1 MFADIDITL
10 NIQSNVNYTTTAN
23 ILGSSINLLD
33 TSNATTEYRWNV
45 TSFSFTNENSVSV
58 QYKINGAT
66 NFSTFNA
73 GIGSQSFQSVVNALN
88 NLGIGTFNT
97 YTEVGQ
103 VYIGTY
109 NQNYAFGNLNIYL
122 ASTINQNFVY
132 GTGLQ
137 PFGGVYVTTPNN
149 QIYVGGNFVQYNGTS
164 TSFMANIN
172 IDGSLNTNFNPTNN
186 GTIYF
191 TAVQSDGKILVG
203 GSFTLFNGVTAN
215 SIVRINQDGTTDTTF
230 NSGTGFD
237 SVVNCITIQP
247 NGQILLGGFFTTYNG
262 GTANRI
268 IRLNSDGSKDTS
280 FVYGT
285 GFNNTTYQILL
296 LSNGQIYVSG
306 LFNTY
311 NGGFGNVNLI
321 RLNSNGSKDTTF
333 SSGVPNFSGINALS
347 LQSDN
352 KLIVGGAFTTWSG
365 NTAGHI
371 IRLNTNGSVD
381 TTFNSGTGFDAT
393 ILSTAIMSNGQILCG
408 GQFTSYNG
416 TTSNYIARLN
426 SSGSYDTAWNIGSG
440 FDLQVNSLS
449 ILNGQ
454 LYCTGD
460 FTQFNGVSANYII
473 SLNL

>member
-1 MFADIDITL
+1 MFADIDISL

-58 QYKINGAT
+58 QYKINGASS
-66 NFSTFNA
+66 FSTFDA
-73 GIGSQSFQSVVNALN
+73 GIGSQSFQSVVDALN
-88 NLGIGTFNT
+88 TLGIGTFNT
-97 YTEVGQ
+97 YTELGQ

-132 GTGLQ
+132 GTGFNTASL
-137 PFGGVYVTTPNN
+137 FVTTPNN
-149 QIYVGGNFVQYNGTS
+149 QIYVNGQFSSYNGTS
-164 TSFMANIN
+164 IGAISNIN
-172 IDGSLNTNFNPTNN
+172 IDGSLNTNFNTTNN
-186 GTIYF
+186 FTTYC
-191 TAVQSDGKILVG
+191 TAVQSDGKILIG
-203 GSFTLFNGVTAN
+203 GDFTLFNGVTAN
-215 SIVRINQDGTTDTTF
+215 SIVRINQDGTTDATF

-237 SVVNCITIQP
+237 SIVNSITIQP
-247 NGQILLGGFFTTYNG
+247 NGQILVGGFFTTYNG

-285 GFNNTTYQILL
+285 GFNNTTNQILL
-296 LSNGQIYVSG
+296 LSNGQMYVSG
-306 LFNTY
+306 SFNSY

-333 SSGVPNFSGINALS
+333 SSGVPNISGLNALT

-352 KLIVGGAFTTWSG
+352 KLIVGGNFTTWAG
-365 NTAGHI
+365 NTAGGI

-381 TTFNSGTGFDAT
+381 TTFSSGTGFNSSV
-393 ILSTAIMSNGQILCG
+393 ISTAIMSNGQILCG

-426 SSGSYDTAWNIGSG
+426 SSGSYDTTWNIGSG
-440 FDLQVNSLS
+440 FNFQVNSLS

-454 LYCTGD
+454 LYCAGA
-460 FTQFNGVSANYII
+460 FTQFNGVNANRII

>member
-23 ILGSSINLLD
+23 VLGSAINLLD

-58 QYKINGAT
+58 QYKINGASS
-66 NFSTFNA
+66 FSTFDA
-73 GIGSQSFQSVVNALN
+73 GIGSQSFQSVVDALN
-88 NLGIGTFNT
+88 TLGIGTFNT
-97 YTEVGQ
+97 YTELGQ

-132 GTGLQ
+132 GTG
-137 PFGGVYVTTPNN
+137 FNANSNFITTPNN
-149 QIYVGGNFVQYNGTS
+149 QVYVGGGFSSYNGNS
-164 TSFMANIN
+164 ISSISNIN
-172 IDGSLNTNFNPTNN
+172 IDGSVNTNFNNTNDGFVN
-186 GTIYF
+186 F

-203 GSFTLFNGVTAN
+203 GSFTTFNGLTAN
-215 SIVRINQDGTTDTTF
+215 NIVRINQDGTTDTTF
-230 NSGTGFD
+230 NSGTGFNG
-237 SVVNCITIQP
+237 VVNCITIQP

-285 GFNNTTYQILL
+285 GFNNTTNQILL
-296 LSNGQIYVSG
+296 LSNGQMYVSG
-306 LFNTY
+306 SFNSY

-333 SSGVPNFSGINALS
+333 SSGVPNFNGINALS

-393 ILSTAIMSNGQILCG
+393 ILSTAIMNNGQILCG

-426 SSGSYDTAWNIGSG
+426 SSGSYDTTWNIGSG

-454 LYCTGD
+454 LYCAGA
-460 FTQFNGVSANYII
+460 FTQFNGVSANRII

>member
-23 ILGSSINLLD
+23 VLGSSINLLD

-58 QYKINGAT
+58 QYKINGASS
-66 NFSTFNA
+66 FSTFDA
-73 GIGSQSFQSVVNALN
+73 GIGSQSFQSVVDALN
-88 NLGIGTFNT
+88 TLGIGTFNT

-132 GTGLQ
+132 GTGFNTASL
-137 PFGGVYVTTPNN
+137 FVTTPNN
-149 QIYVGGNFVQYNGTS
+149 QVYVNGQFSSYNGTS
-164 TSFMANIN
+164 IGAVSNIN
-172 IDGSLNTNFNPTNN
+172 IDGSLNTNFNTTNN
-186 GTIYF
+186 FTTYC
-191 TAVQSDGKILVG
+191 TAVQSDGKILIG
-203 GSFTLFNGVTAN
+203 GDFTLFNGVTAN
-215 SIVRINQDGTTDTTF
+215 SIVRINQDGTTDNTF

-237 SVVNCITIQP
+237 SIVNCIAIQP
-247 NGQILLGGFFTTYNG
+247 NGQILVGGYFTTYNG

-285 GFNNTTYQILL
+285 GFNNTTNQILL
-296 LSNGQIYVSG
+296 LSNGQMYVSG
-306 LFNTY
+306 SFNSY

-333 SSGVPNFSGINALS
+333 SSGVPNISGLNALT

-352 KLIVGGAFTTWSG
+352 KLIVGGNFTNWAG

-426 SSGSYDTAWNIGSG
+426 SNGNYDTTWNIGSG
-440 FDLQVNSLS
+440 FDNQVISLS

-454 LYCTGD
+454 LYCAGA
-460 FTQFNGVSANYII
+460 FTQFNGVSANRII

>member
-73 GIGSQSFQSVVNALN
+73 GIGSQSFQSVVDALN
-88 NLGIGTFNT
+88 TLGIGTFNT

-109 NQNYAFGNLNIYL
+109 NQNYAFGNLNIY
-122 ASTINQNFVY
+122 ATSTINQNFVY
-132 GTGLQ
+132 GTG
-137 PFGGVYVTTPNN
+137 FDGESAFITTPNN
-149 QIYVGGNFVQYNGTS
+149 QLYVSGLFTSYNGTS
-164 TSFMANIN
+164 IGSLANIN
-172 IDGSLNTNFNPTNN
+172 LDGSLKSNFNVTNN
-186 GTIYF
+186 NYVF
-191 TAVQSDGKILVG
+191 CTAVQSDGKILVG
-203 GSFTLFNGVTAN
+203 GSFTTFNGLTAN
-215 SIVRINQDGTTDTTF
+215 RIVRINQDGTTDTTF

-237 SVVNCITIQP
+237 NTPNSIIIQP
-247 NGQILLGGFFTTYNG
+247 NGQILVGGQFTTYNG

-268 IRLNSDGSKDTS
+268 IRLNSNGSKDTS

-285 GFNNTTYQILL
+285 GFNNLTLQILL
-296 LSNGQIYVSG
+296 LSNGQMYVCG
-306 LFNTY
+306 TFTTY
-311 NGGFGNVNLI
+311 NGVSVNGII

-333 SSGVPNFSGINALS
+333 NSGSPNLVYISSLS

-352 KLIVGGAFTTWSG
+352 KLIVGGFFTTWAG
-365 NTAGHI
+365 NTAGSI
-371 IRLNTNGSVD
+371 IRLNTDGSVD
-381 TTFNSGTGFDAT
+381 NTFNSGTGFDST
-393 ILSTAIMSNGQILCG
+393 INSIAIMSNGQILCG

-416 TTSNYIARLN
+416 TTSNLIARLN
-426 SSGSYDTAWNIGSG
+426 SSGSYDTTWNIGSG
-440 FDLQVNSLS
+440 FNGVQVDSIS

-454 LYCTGD
+454 LYCAGL
-460 FTQFNGVSANYII
+460 FTQFNGVNANNII